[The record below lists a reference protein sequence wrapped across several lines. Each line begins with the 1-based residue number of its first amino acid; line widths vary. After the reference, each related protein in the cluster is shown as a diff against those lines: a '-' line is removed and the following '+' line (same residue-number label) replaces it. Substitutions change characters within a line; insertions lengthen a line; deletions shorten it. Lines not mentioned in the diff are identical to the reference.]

1 LENDKLGF
9 GKQRFVR
16 NIDAKRT
23 FGTSVRAWR
32 NRLGISQE
40 KLAERAQL
48 HPTYI
53 SSVEC
58 GARDVSLENIERLAH
73 ALEISVP
80 ALFPQPERTVKTN
93 GSKDLV
99 DILLVEDNVD
109 DVALTLRAF
118 KKARFTNRIHIVN
131 NGEDA
136 LDYVFCRGDY
146 AHRRPENRPQVI
158 LLDLNL
164 PKMSGIDVL
173 RRIKSDGRTHA
184 ISVVILTVSQD
195 NYDIAEC
202 RQLGADNYIVKPV
215 NFQRLS
221 QATPRLNL
229 DWALVKPAEA
239 KFQNVS
245 A

>member
-1 LENDKLGF
+1 VLK
-9 GKQRFVR
+9 
-16 NIDAKRT
+16 IDAKKT

-58 GARDVSLENIERLAH
+58 GARNVSLENIERLAR
-73 ALEISVP
+73 ALEISVS
-80 ALFPQPERTVKTN
+80 ALFPQPERAVKTN
-93 GSKDLV
+93 GTKDLV

-109 DVALTLRAF
+109 DVAMTLRAF
-118 KKARFTNRIHIVN
+118 KKARFTNRIHVVN
-131 NGEDA
+131 NGADA
-136 LDYVFCRGDY
+136 LDYFFCRGDY
-146 AHRRPENRPQVI
+146 AHRSMENRPQVI

-164 PKMSGIDVL
+164 PKVSGLEVL
-173 RRIKSDGRTHA
+173 RRIKADRRTRT
-184 ISVVILTVSQD
+184 IPVVILTISEND
-195 NYDIAEC
+195 YDIDEC
-202 RQLGADNYIVKPV
+202 RRLGADNYIIKPV
-215 NFQRLS
+215 DFQNLTR
-221 QATPRLNL
+221 ATPRLNL

-239 KFQNVS
+239 KSHNVS